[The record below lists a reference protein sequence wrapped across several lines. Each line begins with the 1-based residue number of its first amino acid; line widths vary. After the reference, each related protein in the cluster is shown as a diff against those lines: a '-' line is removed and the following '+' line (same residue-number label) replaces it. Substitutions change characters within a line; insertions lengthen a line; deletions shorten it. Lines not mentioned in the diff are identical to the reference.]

1 MKNEAQP
8 FFARQAW
15 VAGAWARDVLLGVSS
30 DGHWNRVEPH
40 CTAAEQARA
49 IQLAGRCCPVSS
61 MRTAMP
67 FSVPSSV

>member
-30 DGHWNRVEPH
+30 DGHWSRAGPGRRKRVRGGRVEIGF
-40 CTAAEQARA
+40 ELGLRRFRVER
-49 IQLAGRCCPVSS
+49 LGRS
-61 MRTAMP
+61 
-67 FSVPSSV
+67 